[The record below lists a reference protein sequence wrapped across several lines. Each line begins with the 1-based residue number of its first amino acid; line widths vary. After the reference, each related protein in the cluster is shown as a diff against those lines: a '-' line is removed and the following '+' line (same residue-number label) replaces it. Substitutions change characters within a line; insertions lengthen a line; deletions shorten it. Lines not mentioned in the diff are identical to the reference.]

1 MASSTTVTNPITLSS
16 NNKEKLD
23 KLVKDLSKTER
34 KNGEYYFHS
43 FFDYYQLPQIIRVE
57 QTWNTN
63 LIKNQWLIQTQMF
76 DTTDPHSFMSSLTP
90 IQGFA
95 GAAQYDMNVSCLFM
109 HELRHKYIHG
119 EYEDLE
125 NISEKS
131 K

>member
-63 LIKNQWLIQTQMF
+63 LIKNQWL
-76 DTTDPHSFMSSLTP
+76 
-90 IQGFA
+90 
-95 GAAQYDMNVSCLFM
+95 
-109 HELRHKYIHG
+109 
-119 EYEDLE
+119 
-125 NISEKS
+125 
-131 K
+131 